1 MTDDHAGT
9 EAAEQAAA
17 MLTAVGMPRMPA
29 RVMMALAGS
38 PDEGYTAA
46 ELADRLG
53 VSAAAVSGAVR
64 YLVSMRLIHRLSRPG
79 DRRDRY
85 DLAEDSWSG
94 MITANAPLYGTL
106 AASLDR
112 IADENPAAPASAARA
127 RDIAD
132 FLRYL
137 AERMPQLA
145 AEWRAGRDAL
155 DADDGQGAGDGSE
168 GAAGGEGAG
177 AEGNA
182 GGDAPQAR

>member
-1 MTDDHAGT
+1 MTVEHPGA

-46 ELADRLG
+46 DLADRLG

-112 IADENPAAPASAARA
+112 IADENPEAPASAARA
-127 RDIAD
+127 HEIAD

-137 AERMPQLA
+137 AERMPRLA
-145 AEWRAGRDAL
+145 AEWRAGRDEAEVPE
-155 DADDGQGAGDGSE
+155 APGS
-168 GAAGGEGAG
+168 GAGGEGAP
-177 AEGNA
+177 
-182 GGDAPQAR
+182 GG

>member
-1 MTDDHAGT
+1 MPTDHPGA

-38 PDEGYTAA
+38 PDDGYTAA
-46 ELADRLG
+46 ELAERLG

-85 DLAEDSWSG
+85 DLADDSWSG
-94 MITANAPLYGTL
+94 MISANAPLYASL
-106 AASLDR
+106 AAYLDR
-112 IADENPAAPASAARA
+112 IARDNAGAPLSAARA
-127 RDIAD
+127 HEIAD

-137 AERMPQLA
+137 SERMPQLA
-145 AEWRAGRDAL
+145 AEWRAGRVRGREH
-155 DADDGQGAGDGSE
+155 ADGEPAAGPRTGDVPGAGRKS
-168 GAAGGEGAG
+168 AA
-177 AEGNA
+177 
-182 GGDAPQAR
+182 R

>member
-1 MTDDHAGT
+1 MTNEHPGA

-64 YLVSMRLIHRLSRPG
+64 YLVSLRLIHRLSRPG

-85 DLAEDSWSG
+85 DLAEDSWTG
-94 MITANAPLYGTL
+94 MISANAPLYGML

-127 RDIAD
+127 HEIAD

-145 AEWRAGRDAL
+145 AEWRAGRNGGPGDGGP
-155 DADDGQGAGDGSE
+155 GQGDGDE
-168 GAAGGEGAG
+168 RERGAAPAAG
-177 AEGNA
+177 
-182 GGDAPQAR
+182 